1 MKFSIKAK
9 VSIVGPVQEKGTFS
23 FREVIL
29 EQYGAQKTLIYALQ
43 ASGDRINLITPEM
56 VGESI
61 EAQFYINSRE
71 YNGRYYTNLSLAGV
85 VASDVA
91 APASVAPAPV
101 APPVVPDETLPF

>member
-1 MKFSIKAK
+1 MKFTIKAK
-9 VSIVGPVQEKGTFS
+9 IAIVGPVQEKGTFS

-91 APASVAPAPV
+91 APAPVAPAAV
-101 APPVVPDETLPF
+101 APPVVPNETLPF

>member
-1 MKFSIKAK
+1 MKFTIKAK
-9 VSIVGPVQEKGTFS
+9 IAIVGPVQEKGTFS

-43 ASGDRINLITPEM
+43 ASGDRINAITPEM

-91 APASVAPAPV
+91 APTPVEPAAV
-101 APPVVPDETLPF
+101 APPAVPDETLPF

>member
-1 MKFSIKAK
+1 
-9 VSIVGPVQEKGTFS
+9 V
-23 FREVIL
+23 L
-29 EQYGAQKTLIYALQ
+29 EQYGAQKTLIYAMQ

-71 YNGRYYTNLSLAGV
+71 YNGRYYTNLSLAGI
-85 VASDVA
+85 VASEVA

-101 APPVVPDETLPF
+101 APPAVPDETLPF